1 MNVEQQLTELE
12 KLAETLKVKVSYEPM
27 AGLVQGKGGL
37 CKVRGEYRII
47 IDRRLRPRERIQI
60 IAGALS
66 TFDTDAH
73 FVPPQV
79 RELLSTGASAGV
91 S

>member
-12 KLAETLKVKVSYEPM
+12 KLAEALAVRVTYEPM

-47 IDRRLRPRERIQI
+47 IDRRLTPRERIQI

-66 TFDTDAH
+66 GFDTDTH
-73 FVPPQV
+73 FVPPQI
-79 RELLSTGASAGV
+79 RDLLSTGVQAGAN
-91 S
+91 

>member
-1 MNVEQQLTELE
+1 MNVEEQLTELE
-12 KLAETLKVKVSYEPM
+12 KLAEALAVKVSYEPM

-47 IDRRLRPRERIQI
+47 IDRRLRPRERIPI

-66 TFDTDAH
+66 GFDTDAH

-79 RELLSTGASAGV
+79 RELLSSEAASGAS
-91 S
+91 

>member
-12 KLAETLKVKVSYEPM
+12 KLAEALAVTVSYEPM

-60 IAGALS
+60 IASALS
-66 TFDTDAH
+66 SFDTEAH

-79 RELLSTGASAGV
+79 RELLSFEAPAGT

>member
-1 MNVEQQLTELE
+1 MNVEQQLAELE
-12 KLAETLKVKVSYEPM
+12 KLAEALGVKVSYEPM

-47 IDRRLRPRERIQI
+47 IDRRLRSRDRIQI
-60 IAGALS
+60 IAGALG

-79 RELLSTGASAGV
+79 RELLATGAPAAAS
-91 S
+91 